1 MAIIYGTS
9 PIVTDGLVLCLD
21 AGDTAS
27 YPGSGATWYDLAGK
41 SADGEINGPA
51 FNSALGGYFDFDGV
65 DDYVEVDS
73 LNGGTSIFHEGNWT
87 WTTWGYRES
96 SSLTGTSQ
104 YSDVFNSLG
113 HRPRFFWNPAY
124 GTAIAGYRYDTSGY
138 ATLMGT
144 SGTFL
149 GAWHY
154 LSITS
159 DQSYYRYYIDGAA
172 GNNTSYIETMD
183 EYSYWIGGNPWGN
196 SYFYGKIGR
205 VEIYN
210 RALSATEISQNFNAH
225 RSRYGI

>member
-1 MAIIYGTS
+1 MATTYGSPPIIS
-9 PIVTDGLVLCLD
+9 DGLVLLLD

-27 YPGSGATWYDLAGK
+27 YPGTGTTWYDLTGK
-41 SADGEINGPA
+41 SANGA
-51 FNSALGGYFDFDGV
+51 ISSATFNSNGYFDFDGLNDHV
-65 DDYVEVDS
+65 DVATI
-73 LNGGTSIFHEGNWT
+73 NGGTSIFSGGKWT

-113 HRPRFFWNPAY
+113 HKPRFFWNPAY
-124 GTAIAGYRYDTSGY
+124 GTAIAGYRTDTSAY

-154 LSITS
+154 LTITS
-159 DQSYYRYYIDGAA
+159 DQSDFRYYVDGAA
-172 GNNTSYIETMD
+172 ESNTTYIQTMD
-183 EYSYWIGGNPWGN
+183 EYAYMIGGNPWGN
-196 SYFYGKIGR
+196 SYFYGKIGS

-210 RALSATEISQNFNAH
+210 RALSASEISQNFEAKRN
-225 RSRYGI
+225 RFGV